1 MKKWLLALLL
11 LSPTAVKAEL
21 VTPQFTQGSM
31 NSTTTTTQEI
41 TETIEITTY
50 GSALNKWSGDNITHT
65 STSSGGIADSDS
77 VFNMTT
83 AGSDF
88 SLEVITRAASQ
99 VLEVT
104 EIEREIDTT
113 STTVSLSV
121 FSQYEFQHMLKRE
134 KPTILQTLWQRLQE
148 TLQIKPSSS
157 KIMEHLR
164 DKSSDQTSRV
174 TDRR

>member
-1 MKKWLLALLL
+1 MKKWLLLFLLA
-11 LSPTAVKAEL
+11 SPTVARAEL

-31 NSTTTTTQEI
+31 NSTTTTTQDITEEI
-41 TETIEITTY
+41 TITTY

-65 STSSGGIADSDS
+65 SATSGGLADSDS
-77 VFNMTT
+77 VFTITT

-104 EIEREIDTT
+104 EIEREIETT

-121 FSQYEFQHMLKRE
+121 FSQ
-134 KPTILQTLWQRLQE
+134 
-148 TLQIKPSSS
+148 
-157 KIMEHLR
+157 
-164 DKSSDQTSRV
+164 
-174 TDRR
+174 

>member
-1 MKKWLLALLL
+1 MKKWLLTLLL

-41 TETIEITTY
+41 VEEITITTY

-77 VFNMTT
+77 IFNMTT

-88 SLEVITRAASQ
+88 SLEIITRAASQ

-104 EIEREIDTT
+104 EIDREIDTT

-121 FSQYEFQHMLKRE
+121 FSQ
-134 KPTILQTLWQRLQE
+134 
-148 TLQIKPSSS
+148 
-157 KIMEHLR
+157 
-164 DKSSDQTSRV
+164 
-174 TDRR
+174 

>member
-1 MKKWLLALLL
+1 MKKWFLTLLL
-11 LSPTAVKAEL
+11 LLPASAKAEL

-41 TETIEITTY
+41 VEEITITTY

-65 STSSGGIADSDS
+65 SATSGGIADSDS
-77 VFNMTT
+77 VFNITT

-88 SLEVITRAASQ
+88 TLEIVTRAASQ

-121 FSQYEFQHMLKRE
+121 FSQ
-134 KPTILQTLWQRLQE
+134 
-148 TLQIKPSSS
+148 
-157 KIMEHLR
+157 
-164 DKSSDQTSRV
+164 
-174 TDRR
+174 